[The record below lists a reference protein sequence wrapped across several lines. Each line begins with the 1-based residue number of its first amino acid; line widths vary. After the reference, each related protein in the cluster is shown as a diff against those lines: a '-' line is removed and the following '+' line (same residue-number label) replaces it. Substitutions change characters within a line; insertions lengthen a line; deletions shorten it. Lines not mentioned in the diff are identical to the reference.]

1 MLVQPSACARTMP
14 STTPSRPA
22 LARARPGTSSVRFAP
37 WLSRSIAIAVGASAM
52 PMGTFSQKIH
62 CQEKPS
68 TTAPPTTGPSATPRP
83 ETPDQMPSASP
94 RRFSLKASL
103 RSVRVSGVTMAA
115 PRPCSARAAISAS
128 VDAAS
133 AAAADATVKIEMPTA
148 NILLRPSRSP
158 RAAPVRRST
167 AKLSVYALTVH
178 SSSSSVAP
186 RSSRMLTRA
195 FVTTRLSSVTMKS
208 ATETIASVQMLRVRS
223 MAPPQS

>member
-1 MLVQPSACARTMP
+1 MP
-14 STTPSRPA
+14 
-22 LARARPGTSSVRFAP
+22 
-37 WLSRSIAIAVGASAM
+37 I
-52 PMGTFSQKIH
+52 GTFSQKIH
-62 CQEKPS
+62 CHEKPS

-103 RSVRVSGVTMAA
+103 RSVRVSGVTIAA
-115 PRPCSARAAISAS
+115 PRPCRARAPISAS
-128 VDAAS
+128 VDEAS
-133 AAAADATVKIEMPTA
+133 AAAADATVKTATPTA
-148 NILLRPSRSP
+148 NIRLRPSRSP

-167 AKLSVYALTVH
+167 AKLRVYALTVH

-186 RSSRMLTRA
+186 KSSRMLTRA

-223 MAPPQS
+223 MSSPLSLD